1 VTDDTALRDAERA
14 VIEKALSAEL
24 KRDTLLHDAERAVIE
39 AATAQAL
46 AFAVWD
52 ETAARPGGTFDDCVA
67 CEKVADAALARTHAA
82 VAHLNTLTTPNQL
95 PTQPQLGSATDG
107 R

>member
-1 VTDDTALRDAERA
+1 VTDDTALR
-14 VIEKALSAEL
+14 
-24 KRDTLLHDAERAVIE
+24 DAERAVIE

-52 ETAARPGGTFDDCVA
+52 DMAATPGGTFDECVA

-82 VAHLNTLTTPNQL
+82 VATLR
-95 PTQPQLGSATDG
+95 GAT
-107 R
+107 

>member
-1 VTDDTALRDAERA
+1 VTDDTSLR
-14 VIEKALSAEL
+14 
-24 KRDTLLHDAERAVIE
+24 DAERAVIE
-39 AATAQAL
+39 AATAQAV

-82 VAHLNTLTTPNQL
+82 VATLR
-95 PTQPQLGSATDG
+95 GAT
-107 R
+107 